1 MTVEEFIR
9 KPTKASPKLDGL
21 YSACLV
27 IKDFE
32 GFQIGD
38 TIYCEDIYLRGEI
51 GGAGEEFEEEEE
63 IDENG
68 ADYDWQ
74 G

>member
-1 MTVEEFIR
+1 M
-9 KPTKASPKLDGL
+9 